1 MIAIF
6 LSPLYI
12 LINILIFL
20 VFLRWLCTLHSIF
33 NFRISQVVLFAL
45 FMFNALALVIG
56 FFMQESPV
64 KRILMRLGTQWI
76 GILGIIVMVLIVV
89 KIIYAIARRTP
100 LRESVFFSVS
110 GHRLIGTGVIILI
123 FILVFIGSVHANALK
138 VVHYT
143 IETDK
148 VLPGGS
154 IKVALA
160 ADWHL
165 GYAVG
170 EEQMGQ
176 MVDKINAENVDLVC
190 FAGDYFDNSYTAIEN
205 PEAIEEHL
213 KTIKSTY
220 GVYGC
225 MGNHDINEAILAGF
239 TFKTDQE
246 KTVDPNFETFL
257 EASGIQILSDEKTI
271 PVEGVVLV
279 GRKDPERAEKMN
291 TTRES
296 AAEVLQGIDPE
307 DYCIV
312 LDHEPKELEA
322 LADNGANLDLGGHVH
337 DGQTFPG
344 NILAHIVWE
353 NPLGVEKVEQMYSI
367 VTAGVGTWGPKM
379 RLGTDAD
386 LTIIEIQSTQ

>member
-1 MIAIF
+1 MIAVF
-6 LSPLYI
+6 LSPLYVV
-12 LINILIFL
+12 INNLIFL
-20 VFLRWLCTLHSIF
+20 VFLRWLCTLHGLF

-56 FFMQESPV
+56 FFMQESEA

-76 GILGIIVMVLIVV
+76 GILGIIVMVLIGV
-89 KIIYAIARRTP
+89 KIIHAIARRTP
-100 LRESVFFSVS
+100 LKESVFFTVP

-123 FILVFIGSVHANALK
+123 FSLVMIGSMHANALK

-143 IETDK
+143 IQTDK
-148 VLPGGS
+148 DLPGGS

-170 EEQMGQ
+170 EAQMQQ
-176 MVDKINAENVDLVC
+176 MVDKINAEKVDLVC
-190 FAGDYFDNSYTAIEN
+190 FGGDYFDNSYTAIEN
-205 PEAIEEHL
+205 PEVIKETL
-213 KTIKSTY
+213 KTITSTY

-246 KTVDPNFETFL
+246 KAVDPNFETFL
-257 EASGIQILSDEKTI
+257 EGSGIQILSDEQTI
-271 PVEGVVLV
+271 PVEGIVLV

-291 TTRES
+291 TTRQS
-296 AAEVLQGIDPE
+296 ATEVLEGINPE
-307 DYCIV
+307 AYCIV

-322 LADNGANLDLGGHVH
+322 LAENGADLDLGGHVH

-344 NILAHIVWE
+344 NILANRVWE
-353 NPLGVEKVEQMYSI
+353 NPLGMEKVEQMYSI

-386 LTIIEIQSTQ
+386 IMIIEIQSIK